1 MTILT
6 YWNILSSNLKS
17 DIMFNQRTPML
28 WRTTKHTLV
37 MSVTIQHY
45 TDPRTGNHTYIV
57 RWKEQDDPTD
67 ISDRYVAFRS
77 FASAVDFICTNFN
90 G

>member
-1 MTILT
+1 
-6 YWNILSSNLKS
+6 
-17 DIMFNQRTPML
+17 MFNQRTPML

-57 RWKEQDDPTD
+57 RWKEQDDPID